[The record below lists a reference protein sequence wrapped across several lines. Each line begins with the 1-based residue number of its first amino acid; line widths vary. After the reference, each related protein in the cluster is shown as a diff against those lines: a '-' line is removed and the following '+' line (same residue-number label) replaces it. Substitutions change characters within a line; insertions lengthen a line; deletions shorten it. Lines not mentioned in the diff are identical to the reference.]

1 MTLRELCKT
10 VRPAQRIRIKKTA
23 SDPGVMLL
31 RYEALDQSGLV
42 DPILDQ
48 GLLDWNVAVIMTDS
62 LNDNCI
68 LIRIR
73 RN

>member
-10 VRPAQRIRIKKTA
+10 IRPAQRIRIKKTA
-23 SDPGVMLL
+23 SDPGVVLL
-31 RYEALDQSGLV
+31 RYEVLDQSGLV
-42 DPILDQ
+42 DPVLDQ
-48 GLLDWNVAVIMTDS
+48 TLLDWNVAVIMTDS
-62 LNDNCI
+62 LNDNSI